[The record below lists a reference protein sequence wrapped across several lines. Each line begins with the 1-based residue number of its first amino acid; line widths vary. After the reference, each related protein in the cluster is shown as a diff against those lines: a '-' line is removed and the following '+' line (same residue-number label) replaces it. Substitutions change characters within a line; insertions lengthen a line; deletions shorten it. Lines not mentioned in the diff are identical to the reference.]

1 MNDWVRYGKWFFVA
15 FLLGIALITM
25 GCEGTDTRDKVDD
38 AVEEMAGKKDVE
50 RYKKMKDDIGKTQTQ
65 QEERYRQLDIDEK
78 KE

>member
-1 MNDWVRYGKWFFVA
+1 MNDWVRYMKWFFVA
-15 FLLGIALITM
+15 FLLGAALITM

-50 RYKKMKDDIGKTQTQ
+50 RYKQMKDDIGKIQTQ
-65 QEERYRQLDIDEK
+65 QEERYRQLDQDEK